1 MLVTQDNLKTKIIKN
16 KNINLI
22 ELKKIIKLK
31 KSEWKYNYSSQIKWI
46 KSFLKPNDV
55 HFLLIKNNKLIGYNL
70 LRKRIIF
77 DNVKHTHKNDFFY
90 FDTFIID
97 KKYRKKGYA
106 RYFINKINN
115 FILKDK
121 KLGLLLCKKIHI
133 NFYKKYKWKK
143 VIKKKFIFLDKKT
156 RLNIM
161 VINFNKN
168 KFRNN
173 YSIKLN

>member
-1 MLVTQDNLKTKIIKN
+1 MLINQENLKIKIVKN
-16 KNINLI
+16 KNIILI

-31 KSEWKYNYSSQIKWI
+31 NSEWKYNFSSHIKWI
-46 KSFLKPNDV
+46 KDFLKPYDM
-55 HFLLIKNNKLIGYNL
+55 HFLLFKNNQLVGYNL
-70 LRKRIIF
+70 LRKRLIF
-77 DNVKHTHKNDFFY
+77 DTINNSQKSYFFY

-106 RYFINKINN
+106 GYFINKINN
-115 FILKDK
+115 FILKHN

-133 NFYKKYKWKK
+133 NFYKKYKLKK
-143 VIKKKFIFLDKKT
+143 VIKKKFKFLDKKT

-173 YSIKLN
+173 YLVKLN